1 MTGRDLYTEMS
12 YINDKFIREAQAAP
26 QKTRTSLRRTILVA
40 AMLVLLLTLVGYAAV
55 PAILNAEEPWISI
68 PHISGTDI
76 ASEDIQV
83 QIVAV
88 TPGGLQYSCSIEGFA
103 PEKQSVCFY
112 LNAPFTME
120 RNTGGSWQ
128 LLAPLVEDLAWTAE
142 PILTDGQYE
151 DWIHWGA
158 HYGYLEPGTYRLT
171 VQLVEEQS
179 PATLEFEITQAMY
192 TAALQ
197 KASALFMQDS
207 WHVRGIWDRGTV
219 EYRKSG
225 DNYLQLSYDG
235 DALISGMLLLDGQK
249 YRLVREEL
257 NTTSPDVRWELW
269 PEMDINRLF
278 PWETFCSTQ
287 LRLKTV
293 PGKGSVKESWTLWSS
308 GIADSRLDEGV
319 TILGTLEIL
328 DTSPEEI
335 SRYIRGIAVSP

>member
-76 ASEDIQV
+76 APADIHV
-83 QIVAV
+83 EIADI

-158 HYGYLEPGTYRLT
+158 HYGYLEPGTYRIT
-171 VQLVEEQS
+171 VQLVEDQA
-179 PATLEFEITQAMY
+179 PACLEFEITQAMY

-308 GIADSRLDEGV
+308 GIAGSRLDEGV